1 MYKRVMAVDVFLWGR
16 HVGRIA
22 PDFGSYYQF
31 QYDPD
36 FVRSGVQIAPICMPL
51 RDEIYKVVNFDLPKG
66 AFSGLPGVFAD
77 SLPDG
82 WNRLLVDRMLLG
94 NSDITLTIAL
104 VVSITLVVV
113 VFVAKVIGCVLPLV
127 ADKIGFD
134 PAVMANPF
142 ITTIVDALALL
153 VYFVIASSI
162 LPM

>member
-1 MYKRVMAVDVFLWGR
+1 MWDMYKRVMAVDVFLWGR

-77 SLPDG
+77 SLPDSFG
-82 WNRLLVDRMLLG
+82 NALIDKWMDEQKIPKSIVSTLDRLAYMGSRDIRTVKGTECRETFRNRD
-94 NSDITLTIAL
+94 A
-104 VVSITLVVV
+104 
-113 VFVAKVIGCVLPLV
+113 
-127 ADKIGFD
+127 
-134 PAVMANPF
+134 PARRRSPSCAQWSAG
-142 ITTIVDALALL
+142 D
-153 VYFVIASSI
+153 
-162 LPM
+162 